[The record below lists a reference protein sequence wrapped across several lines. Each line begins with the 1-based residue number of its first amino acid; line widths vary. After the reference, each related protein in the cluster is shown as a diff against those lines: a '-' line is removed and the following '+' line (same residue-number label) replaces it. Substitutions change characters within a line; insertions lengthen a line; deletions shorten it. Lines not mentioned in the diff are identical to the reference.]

1 MASLMSFFLGE
12 NKKSANV
19 AKERLQIILA
29 HERATRNAGSAPP
42 DYLEAL
48 QRDVL
53 AVVRKYID
61 IDPNDIQINL
71 EREENLEILE
81 VKIELPENSK

>member
-1 MASLMSFFLGE
+1 MASLMNFFLGE

-29 HERATRNAGSAPP
+29 HERATRITGTVPP

-81 VKIELPENSK
+81 VKIELPETNK

>member
-1 MASLMSFFLGE
+1 MASLMNFFLGE

-29 HERATRNAGSAPP
+29 HERARRPVGTTPP

-48 QRDVL
+48 QRDIL
-53 AVVRKYID
+53 HVVRRYID
-61 IDPNDIQINL
+61 IDPKYIQINL
-71 EREENLEILE
+71 EREENLEVLE
-81 VKIELPENSK
+81 VKVELPEQHK

>member
-1 MASLMSFFLGE
+1 MASLMNFFLGE

-29 HERATRNAGSAPP
+29 HERATRTGGSPAP

-61 IDPNDIQINL
+61 IDPKDIQINL

-81 VKIELPENSK
+81 VKIELPDTPK